1 MSFFDKFGKKVEEAT
16 QVATK
21 KSSEFVEVT
30 KLNASIKSEE
40 QNIEKLYREIGKRVY
55 DDFCTDS
62 DIYGEFSEICDEVKD
77 SHSKI
82 AQFQSRVRELR
93 NIRLCSNCNA
103 EVTSSS
109 AFCDQCG
116 AKLDKH

>member
-16 QVATK
+16 QIATK
-21 KSSEFVEVT
+21 KSNELVEVT

-40 QNIEKLYREIGKRVY
+40 QNIEKLYKEIGERVY
-55 DDFCTDS
+55 KDFCTS
-62 DIYGEFSEICDEVKD
+62 SEIYGEFSQICDEIKS

-82 AQFQSRVRELR
+82 TQFKARIRELK
-93 NIRLCSNCNA
+93 NIKLCSNCNA
-103 EVTSSS
+103 EVSSSS

-116 AKLDKH
+116 TKLD